1 MSKKVIFAVIAA
13 VTIGAY
19 AGEPVKYRGIFIND
33 EDYGL
38 RAWAKKNYGK
48 EGIGV
53 RALAQIFDL
62 MKADGF
68 NLLWPAMHGGGYEFS
83 TRPENFELAKQYG
96 IAIGTS
102 HCEPM
107 LRNNCYL
114 KGDDKDKWSWLKHR
128 NFLEDYWREGARRGL
143 ASGGD
148 ILWTIGMRGIHDHGL
163 PDGETMQEKVAVMED
178 VFKFQTSLLPPAA
191 SKLFIPYKEV
201 LPVFNAGLK
210 VPNGTTIM
218 WTNDNFGY
226 IRRLGGPQCEGY
238 GGGIYWHL
246 SYHGY
251 PHGCEHINPLPPAF
265 MWYELVQKCW
275 NNGVRDVWMVN
286 AGDVFEA
293 ELLLYCY
300 GKFSFD
306 PDYWITRPDPQSE
319 VLRMWVDECLAP
331 GAQDAENSE
340 DSENKLCVSAA
351 LREKI
356 ISHLNEYF
364 TLVFNRRPEHMCVQW
379 AKALPPENKAEL
391 LARYHALLAEDYAIE
406 KELSTL
412 CDLSV
417 LREKYF
423 RTVGYQVQFFANAGI
438 IFLEGKDK
446 AYAESVIRPID
457 ERWNVWKTASGRDSS
472 VIPLS
477 RVTSSTTSG
486 RMK

>member
-1 MSKKVIFAVIAA
+1 MRKTTFLFAAIVTATMSAF
-13 VTIGAY
+13 

-53 RALAQIFDL
+53 RALTQVFDL
-62 MKADGF
+62 MKADGL

-128 NFLEDYWREGARRGL
+128 DFLEDYWREGARRGL

-210 VPNGTTIM
+210 VPKGTTIM

-265 MWYELVQKCW
+265 MWYELVAKCW

-300 GKFSFD
+300 GKFAQD
-306 PDYWITRPDPQSE
+306 PDWWASRHDPQSE
-319 VLRMWVDECLAP
+319 VLGMWVKDEL
-331 GAQDAENSE
+331 E
-340 DSENKLCVSAA
+340 
-351 LREKI
+351 
-356 ISHLNEYF
+356 
-364 TLVFNRRPEHMCVQW
+364 
-379 AKALPPENKAEL
+379 
-391 LARYHALLAEDYAIE
+391 
-406 KELSTL
+406 
-412 CDLSV
+412 
-417 LREKYF
+417 
-423 RTVGYQVQFFANAGI
+423 VG
-438 IFLEGKDK
+438 
-446 AYAESVIRPID
+446 
-457 ERWNVWKTASGRDSS
+457 
-472 VIPLS
+472 
-477 RVTSSTTSG
+477 
-486 RMK
+486 